1 MWCRFAEGW
10 GGGVGVVPEDLIIFK
25 STHKSR
31 TKTSLIFIAITLAFL
46 QKRKAKLQ
54 LTREKKISS

>member
-1 MWCRFAEGW
+1 MVSVCGGV

-31 TKTSLIFIAITLAFL
+31 TKTTTIKT
-46 QKRKAKLQ
+46 KL
-54 LTREKKISS
+54 